1 MELTVDQIATTEAE
15 AAGATSELGIRR
27 FLNYLKDDSVCG
39 AVVDLIKLPQ
49 PLGKDQ
55 KRIYDIVEKAN
66 RGCPGCMG
74 MVTTNRFK
82 MIELATLMNKKITD
96 EDKRARRKDACLA
109 YGLKF
114 LARCF
119 EKSIA

>member
-1 MELTVDQIATTEAE
+1 MELTVDKIAAVEAE

-27 FLNYLKDDSVCG
+27 FVNYLKDGSVCG

-49 PLGKDQ
+49 PVGKDQ
-55 KRIYDIVEKAN
+55 RRIYDIVEKAN
-66 RGCPGCMG
+66 RGCLGCKG
-74 MVTTNRFK
+74 MVTTNRTK

-96 EDKRARRKDACLA
+96 EDKRIRRKDACLA

-114 LARCF
+114 LAKCF
-119 EKSIA
+119 EGPAA